1 MSSILTPDQLARFV
15 VTTLT
20 FEDLAS
26 LDGQELGVANDP
38 YACIGLTFSNAVPAR
53 NASRGDAGATAR
65 HDSGTKPAGAPP
77 YCALIQLSD
86 PATFTDTSVKNMR

>member
-1 MSSILTPDQLARFV
+1 MSAIVTPDLLARFV

-20 FEDLAS
+20 FDDLAS

-53 NASRGDAGATAR
+53 NASRSDAGAAAR
-65 HDSGTKPAGAPP
+65 HDSRTKPPAPLP
-77 YCALIQLSD
+77 IA
-86 PATFTDTSVKNMR
+86 R